1 MRRAVTPAFGRG
13 EAAIKEASNGQTSPP
28 VVKLVRKLPHSLN
41 AKVLNC
47 QAGQGLSF
55 RRVGA
60 MVRAAFTA
68 GQSRTEIATT
78 LIVRGLTKDAK
89 YHLARWIAAQL

>member
-1 MRRAVTPAFGRG
+1 MRRAVTPAFDTG
-13 EAAIKEASNGQTSPP
+13 EAASTDAGNGQ
-28 VVKLVRKLPHSLN
+28 KLPPMVTLVWKLPKSLN
-41 AKVLNC
+41 ANVLNC
-47 QAGQGLSF
+47 EAGQGLSF

>member
-1 MRRAVTPAFGRG
+1 MRRALTLGFDRG
-13 EAAIKEASNGQTSPP
+13 EAASTDAGNSQTLPP
-28 VVKLVRKLPHSLN
+28 MVKLVWKLPKSLN
-41 AKVLNC
+41 AEVLNC
-47 QAGQGLSF
+47 EAGQGLSF

-78 LIVRGLTKDAK
+78 LIVRGLTKDAE

>member
-1 MRRAVTPAFGRG
+1 
-13 EAAIKEASNGQTSPP
+13 
-28 VVKLVRKLPHSLN
+28 L
-41 AKVLNC
+41 LNC
-47 QAGQGLSF
+47 EAGQGLSF